1 MATDRQLHR
10 IGNDLARWQRGFH
23 TGMPHGDAIGDG
35 DGAELARRR
44 AYGRYALLHR
54 LRLAHERDVAGCRFI
69 PAGRYANERL
79 MDLPRR
85 QTHRVIERT
94 MRCTLRAFSRVTTGQ
109 P

>member
-1 MATDRQLHR
+1 
-10 IGNDLARWQRGFH
+10 
-23 TGMPHGDAIGDG
+23 MPHGDAIGDG

-85 QTHRVIERT
+85 QTHRVIEGA
-94 MRCTLRAFSRVTTGQ
+94 MRRALRALGGVAARQ
-109 P
+109 PQFQVGLGIH